1 MPRNLSMLI
10 ILDGFGVSKHKEGN
24 AIYAA
29 NRPNLT
35 NYWNYYPHTTIQ
47 ASGLDVG
54 LPEGQ
59 MGNSEVGHLNMGAG
73 RIVYQDLVR
82 ITKDIKEGGFFKNP
96 QLLAAVENAKRND
109 AALHLMGLVSDGGVH
124 SHIEHLYAL
133 LELAKQHGLQK
144 VYVHCFLDGRDVPP
158 SSAKTYIEA
167 LQNKMDELGIGSIAT
182 IMGRYYAM
190 DRDKRWDRVKRAYD
204 AMVLGE
210 GYRAASGLE
219 AVEKAYERGETDE
232 FVVPTVIEKDNAP
245 VATVKPNDSIIF
257 FNFRADRARELTS
270 SFINPDFDGFERGNG
285 YFPVFF
291 VSMTQYDATFE
302 NILFAYPPQELKNT
316 FGEYISHLGLK
327 QLRIAETE
335 KYAHVTFFFNGGVE
349 TPNEREDRVLIPSPK
364 VATYDMKPEMSAF
377 EVTEE
382 VIRRIESD
390 KYDVIIMNY
399 ANPDMVGHTGI
410 MEAAIAAIEAIDKCV
425 GRVIETVRKRGGKA
439 IITADHGNA
448 EQMVDYV
455 TGEPFTAHTSNP
467 VPFIIVD
474 DTHVNAKL
482 RDGGRLADVVPTL
495 LDMMDVSKP
504 LEMTGNSLI
513 ERKE

>member
-1 MPRNLSMLI
+1 MPKDLAMLM
-10 ILDGFGVSKHKEGN
+10 ILDGFGISKAREGN

-35 NYWNYYPHTTIQ
+35 NYWNIYPHTTIY

-59 MGNSEVGHLNMGAG
+59 MGNSEVGHLNIGAG

-82 ITKDIKEGGFFKNP
+82 ITKDIKEGPFFENP
-96 QLLAAVENAKRND
+96 EFLAAIENAKNRNS
-109 AALHLMGLVSDGGVH
+109 ALHLMGLVSDGGVH

-133 LELAKQHGLQK
+133 LELAKSHGLQK

-158 SSAKTYIEA
+158 ASAKIYIEA
-167 LQNKMDELGIGSIAT
+167 LQSKINELGIGDIAT
-182 IMGRYYAM
+182 VMGRYYAM
-190 DRDKRWDRVKRAYD
+190 DRDKRWDRVKKAYD

-210 GYRAASGLE
+210 GYKAASGLD
-219 AVEKAYERGETDE
+219 AVDMAYNRGETDE
-232 FVVPTVIEKDNAP
+232 FVVPTVIEKDGRP
-245 VATVKPNDSIIF
+245 VATIQPHDSIIF
-257 FNFRADRARELTS
+257 FNFRADRVREITS
-270 SFINPDFDGFERGNG
+270 SFIKPDFDGFERARG

-291 VSMTQYDATFE
+291 VSMTQYDVTFT
-302 NILFAYPPQELKNT
+302 NISYAYTPQELRNT
-316 FGEYISHLGLK
+316 FGEYISGLGLK

-349 TPNEREDRVLIPSPK
+349 LPNEGEDRVLIPSPK
-364 VATYDMKPEMSAF
+364 VATYDLKPEMSAF
-377 EVTEE
+377 QVTDE

-390 KYDVIIMNY
+390 KYDTIIINY

-410 MEAAIAAIEAIDKCV
+410 MEAAVAAIEAVDKCV
-425 GRVIETVRKRGGKA
+425 GRVVETVRSRGGKV

-448 EQMVDYV
+448 EQMVDYA

-467 VPFIIVD
+467 VPFVLVD
-474 DTHVNAKL
+474 DKRKTVKL
-482 RDGGRLADVVPTL
+482 REQGRLADVIPTL
-495 LDMMDVSKP
+495 LEIMNVQQP
-504 LEMTGNSLI
+504 AEMSGQSLI
-513 ERKE
+513 V